1 MRTRMALL
9 ALFGV
14 ASTLAIQGPVAAQ
27 RAPEPDYTI
36 FNPPLPAIS
45 VGGQLSSVLQGE
57 LRGAGYIIEVP
68 PNWNGELVM

>member
-1 MRTRMALL
+1 MALL

-14 ASTLAIQGPVAAQ
+14 ASTWRSKPRSPRNERLSPTT
-27 RAPEPDYTI
+27 RSSTRRSRR
-36 FNPPLPAIS
+36 FS